1 MGGPSIG
8 DTNSPATSFSSKI
21 AEPNPFGQKD
31 SQKADTAEGATSLKP
46 KAAAMP
52 PMSSKAP
59 SDAKPKAAAM
69 PPMSSKA
76 TSSGAEPTARGSKGS
91 TGFAFG
97 FASAARAEMPPSTFD
112 TSPLDAEILR
122 KTMEGIKLSDSNKS
136 TQSPIPTSIFGDP
149 TDVKPSDKNALQM
162 QGEYWTFYEE
172 HQLKRQMNA
181 NMSIK
186 DIAQEHFRTEGAIR
200 ARMKQLS

>member
-1 MGGPSIG
+1 MGGPIG
-8 DTNSPATSFSSKI
+8 
-21 AEPNPFGQKD
+21 G
-31 SQKADTAEGATSLKP
+31 L
-46 KAAAMP
+46 
-52 PMSSKAP
+52 
-59 SDAKPKAAAM
+59 
-69 PPMSSKA
+69 A
-76 TSSGAEPTARGSKGS
+76 TSSGAEPTAGGSKGS

-97 FASAARAEMPPSTFD
+97 FTSAARAEMPPSTFD

-181 NMSIK
+181 HMSIK